1 MAKTPEHEHQKQH
14 CNKFSEDF
22 KMVHIKIKFKNFG
35 KKSLKKYKS
44 DRVIPPTSNYSVPSH
59 YSQEEKLLLRT
70 YYPLHNPAT
79 TSLPILTPPRATP
92 HTLPRITI
100 QVSWPETS
108 GPSTVPRWLPLFF
121 YSTSSQ
127 T

>member
-1 MAKTPEHEHQKQH
+1 MAKTPEHKHQKQH

-22 KMVHIKIKFKNFG
+22 KMVHIKIKFKNLG

-108 GPSTVPRWLPLFF
+108 GPSTVPHWLPLFF